1 MTTLQKIVSKAK
13 ILYKSGKYQKWT
25 DAIKAASSTI
35 SKTTKKAVKKVKK
48 TVTKKAKVGATKKK
62 TAPKKKAAPKKKI
75 TSHKDKNSHNVRIS
89 VMSGS
94 SQKQTLFHLL
104 REKEITE
111 NKLPT
116 IKKLLKQESD
126 VERKKHYKFWINRYT
141 KYLLGLKKQI
151 SEAKKHI

>member
-1 MTTLQKIVSKAK
+1 MTTLQKIVAKAK
-13 ILYKSGKYQKWT
+13 IFYKSGKYQKWT
-25 DAIKAASSTI
+25 DAIKAASTTI

-48 TVTKKAKVGATKKK
+48 TITKKAKVRSTKNKL
-62 TAPKKKAAPKKKI
+62 APKKKVAK
-75 TSHKDKNSHNVRIS
+75 SYHKDTKSHNVRIN

-94 SQKQTLFHLL
+94 SQKQTLIHLL

-116 IKKLLKQESD
+116 IKMLLKQETD

-141 KYLLGLKKQI
+141 KYLSGLKKQI